1 MKELRKELKLEDYGK
16 VLKNVS
22 LKDYT
27 TYRAGGKAKWM
38 IFPKSVD
45 TLVELIRKL
54 KALEIPYMILGKG
67 SNVLFSDKNYKG
79 VIIKLDQLDSVTW
92 RGNKVTAGAG
102 ASLIKLAMMACKKG
116 LSGLEF
122 ATGIPGTVG
131 GAVYMNAGAYK
142 SDMGYIVTSVKV
154 LTPSLRIITMV
165 NRELQFHYRTSFLK
179 THPGYVCLEAT
190 MKLKPGNR
198 EEIEDLVRERKERRL
213 ATQPLEYPSAGS
225 VFRNPEG
232 LFAGKLIEDL
242 GYKGLSK
249 GGAMVSDKHANFI
262 INKKNAKAQDIK
274 DLIEF
279 LQEAVKKN
287 YGLELKVEQ
296 EFKNW
301 E

>member
-22 LKDYT
+22 FKDYT

-38 IFPKSVD
+38 VFPKNVD
-45 TLVELIRKL
+45 ALVELIRNL

-102 ASLIKLAMMACKKG
+102 VSLIKLAMMACKKG

-131 GAVYMNAGAYK
+131 GAIYMNAGAYK
-142 SDMGYIVTSVKV
+142 SDMGYLVTSVKV

-179 THPGYVCLEAT
+179 THPGYICLEAT
-190 MKLKPGNR
+190 MKLKPGKR

-242 GYKGLSK
+242 GYKGLAK

-274 DLIEF
+274 DLIDF
-279 LQEAVKKN
+279 LQEEVKKN
-287 YGLELKVEQ
+287 YGIELKVEQ

>member
-1 MKELRKELKLEDYGK
+1 MKELLKELKLEEYGK

-27 TYRAGGKAKWM
+27 TYKVGGKAKWM
-38 IFPKSVD
+38 IFPKNAD
-45 TLVELIRKL
+45 ALVELIRKL
-54 KALEIPYMILGKG
+54 KALETPYMILGKG
-67 SNVLFSDKNYKG
+67 SNVLFSDKPYKG
-79 VIIKLDQLDSVTW
+79 VIIKLDSFDSITW

-102 ASLIKLAMMACKKG
+102 VSLIKLATMACKKG

-142 SDMGYIVTSVKV
+142 SDMGYVVTSVKV

-179 THPGYVCLEAT
+179 THPGYICLEAT
-190 MKLKPGNR
+190 IKLKPGKK
-198 EEIEDLVRERKERRL
+198 EEIEALVRERKERRL
-213 ATQPLEYPSAGS
+213 KTQPLEFPSAGS
-225 VFRNPEG
+225 VFRNPDG

-249 GGAMVSDKHANFI
+249 GGAMVSEKHANFI
-262 INKKNAKAQDIK
+262 INQKDAKAQDIK

-279 LQEAVKKN
+279 LQEEVKEK
-287 YGLELKVEQ
+287 YDIDLKVEQ